1 MQPSSRSPDISAKP
15 PEQWL
20 YGSTASSSMTAWPV
34 VAVTRPG
41 NTFTLEQ
48 FFSPGET
55 MSQFLDV
62 IGDGPLLQLFCL
74 LLGGDGTVK
83 LSAGSRAL
91 HRHATCDDVWKQL
104 VEAQWP
110 GGRVLCKQ
118 NFLVHKFL
126 DAFPS
131 SFNRIRINILY
142 LCVYPSD

>member
-1 MQPSSRSPDISAKP
+1 MQPSSRSPDISAEP

-34 VAVTRPG
+34 VAVT
-41 NTFTLEQ
+41 LEQ
-48 FFSPGET
+48 FSSPGET

-91 HRHATCDDVWKQL
+91 HRHATCDDVC
-104 VEAQWP
+104 
-110 GGRVLCKQ
+110 RVVIYGSPLA
-118 NFLVHKFL
+118 NSLASL
-126 DAFPS
+126 DPS
-131 SFNRIRINILY
+131 ISVAEDSMPTTLIT
-142 LCVYPSD
+142 

>member
-1 MQPSSRSPDISAKP
+1 MFSAAMQPLSRSPDISAEP

-34 VAVTRPG
+34 VAVT
-41 NTFTLEQ
+41 LEQ
-48 FFSPGET
+48 FSSPGET

-91 HRHATCDDVWKQL
+91 HRHATCDDVC
-104 VEAQWP
+104 
-110 GGRVLCKQ
+110 RVVIYGSPLA
-118 NFLVHKFL
+118 NSLASL
-126 DAFPS
+126 DPS
-131 SFNRIRINILY
+131 ISVAEDSMPTTLIT
-142 LCVYPSD
+142 

>member
-1 MQPSSRSPDISAKP
+1 MFSAAMQPSSRSPDISAEP

-91 HRHATCDDVWKQL
+91 HRHATCDDVC
-104 VEAQWP
+104 
-110 GGRVLCKQ
+110 RVVIYGSPLA
-118 NFLVHKFL
+118 NSFASL
-126 DAFPS
+126 DPS
-131 SFNRIRINILY
+131 ISVAEDSMPTTLIT
-142 LCVYPSD
+142 

>member
-1 MQPSSRSPDISAKP
+1 MFSAAMQPSSRSPDISAEP

-34 VAVTRPG
+34 VAVRRPG

-62 IGDGPLLQLFCL
+62 IGDGPLQQLFCL

-91 HRHATCDDVWKQL
+91 HCHATCDDVY
-104 VEAQWP
+104 
-110 GGRVLCKQ
+110 RVVICGSLLADSFCV
-118 NFLVHKFL
+118 LTHKPRSSRRA
-126 DAFPS
+126 DA
-131 SFNRIRINILY
+131 
-142 LCVYPSD
+142 